1 MATAM
6 ARHAVCSWPRPSQG
20 TAQQPALQRQQPATR
35 CTRVARHDR
44 TAVCTR
50 ASRPGA
56 TSLDDAQVLAAGG
69 ESEQDGAFGVTGR
82 RGDDLDVPRVCVVV
96 SRDSGPQ
103 RGAAFAQ
110 QLRAALP
117 HLGARAVLEVPD
129 GASSGGLTQLTQLV
143 MGEAVC
149 PRIVIAGGD
158 GTVSWV
164 VDEVTAALAGRQQ
177 TPSFSILP
185 YGTGNDLARAL
196 GCLDH
201 DSSAATPQEALALL
215 RRLERAPLR
224 SVDRWQLRVSSVH
237 SAPRVVRWN
246 NYLSIGFDAGVA
258 LAFDAA
264 RRSAPSA
271 LFSTRLGNKAA
282 YGLLGALDFAMGSCR
297 ELAERVSL
305 QCDGREVP
313 LPAGTCGLLLLNI
326 SSFMG
331 GVTPWAADTASCP
344 GDGLLEVVAHRGAL
358 HLAAMQLGLEAGI
371 PLGRAARVVVT
382 TTAPFPAQADGEPW
396 MQAAASVLEVSRHG
410 TTQFAVPGMPALA
423 K

>member
-1 MATAM
+1 
-6 ARHAVCSWPRPSQG
+6 
-20 TAQQPALQRQQPATR
+20 
-35 CTRVARHDR
+35 
-44 TAVCTR
+44 
-50 ASRPGA
+50 
-56 TSLDDAQVLAAGG
+56 
-69 ESEQDGAFGVTGR
+69 
-82 RGDDLDVPRVCVVV
+82 
-96 SRDSGPQ
+96 
-103 RGAAFAQ
+103 
-110 QLRAALP
+110 
-117 HLGARAVLEVPD
+117 
-129 GASSGGLTQLTQLV
+129 

-149 PRIVIAGGD
+149 PRIIIAGGD

-164 VDEVTAALAGRQQ
+164 VEEVTAAMAGRERQA
-177 TPSFSILP
+177 PSFGILP

-196 GCLDH
+196 GSLDH
-201 DSSAATPQEALALL
+201 DSSAATPLEALSLL
-215 RRLERAPLR
+215 RRLEQAPLR

-237 SAPRVVRWN
+237 TAPRIVRWS

-264 RRSAPSA
+264 RRSAPSRL

-282 YGLLGALDFAMGSCR
+282 YGLLGAWDFAMGSCR

-305 QCDGREVP
+305 QCDGRDVP
-313 LPAGTCGLLLLNI
+313 LPDGTCGLLLLNI

-358 HLAAMQLGLEAGI
+358 HLASMQLGLEFGL

-396 MQAAASVLEVSRHG
+396 MQAAASVLEVSSHG
-410 TTQFAVPGMPALA
+410 TTQFAVPGGGDV